1 MIGIDAIRKWLVK
14 SQTEISAA
22 DIIDYVL
29 DFKEV
34 KILGD
39 EAIEWGRA
47 ELYSSPVCREAE
59 TAPTPPFRAEVRT
72 DFTKVRVCS
81 SELDFEVRTPVPQ
94 NW

>member
-1 MIGIDAIRKWLVK
+1 MIGIEVIRKWLAK
-14 SQTEISAA
+14 SQTEISAV

-47 ELYSSPVCREAE
+47 SPICREAE
-59 TAPTPPFRAEVRT
+59 TASTPPFRAEVRT

-81 SELDFEVRTPVPQ
+81 SELDFEVRTPVP
-94 NW
+94 

>member
-1 MIGIDAIRKWLVK
+1 VIGIEVIRKWLAK
-14 SQTEISAA
+14 SQTEISAV

-47 ELYSSPVCREAE
+47 RIILQPCMSRGRNGRD
-59 TAPTPPFRAEVRT
+59 TAFQGRGA
-72 DFTKVRVCS
+72 DG
-81 SELDFEVRTPVPQ
+81 LH
-94 NW
+94 

>member
-1 MIGIDAIRKWLVK
+1 MSRRWRDRGQTTWWRCQVIGIEAIRKWLAK
-14 SQTEISAA
+14 SQTEISAV

-47 ELYSSPVCREAE
+47 SITLQPGMSRGRNGPD
-59 TAPTPPFRAEVRT
+59 TAFQGRGA
-72 DFTKVRVCS
+72 DG
-81 SELDFEVRTPVPQ
+81 LH
-94 NW
+94 

>member
-1 MIGIDAIRKWLVK
+1 MIGIEVIRKWLAK
-14 SQTEISAA
+14 SQTEISAV

-47 ELYSSPVCREAE
+47 RIILQPCMSRGRNGPD
-59 TAPTPPFRAEVRT
+59 TAFQGRGADGRH
-72 DFTKVRVCS
+72 
-81 SELDFEVRTPVPQ
+81 
-94 NW
+94 

>member
-1 MIGIDAIRKWLVK
+1 VIGIEAIRTWLAK
-14 SQTEISAA
+14 SQTEISAV

-47 ELYSSPVCREAE
+47 SITLQPGRSRGRIGPD
-59 TAPTPPFRAEVRT
+59 TAFQDRGANG
-72 DFTKVRVCS
+72 
-81 SELDFEVRTPVPQ
+81 LH
-94 NW
+94 

>member
-1 MIGIDAIRKWLVK
+1 MSRRWRDCRQTARWRCHPSSQVIGIEAIRKWLAKYRAV
-14 SQTEISAA
+14 

-47 ELYSSPVCREAE
+47 SIMLQPRYVARQKRPD
-59 TAPTPPFRAEVRT
+59 TAFQGRGADGRH
-72 DFTKVRVCS
+72 
-81 SELDFEVRTPVPQ
+81 
-94 NW
+94 